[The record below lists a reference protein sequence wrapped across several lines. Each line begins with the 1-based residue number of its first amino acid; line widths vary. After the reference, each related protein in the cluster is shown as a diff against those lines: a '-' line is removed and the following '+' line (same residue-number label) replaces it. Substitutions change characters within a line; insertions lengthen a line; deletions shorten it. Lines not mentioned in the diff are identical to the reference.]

1 MKKITMK
8 EAVKRAGRKADKAR
22 ALAFDT
28 SSEARNA
35 RIGAVTGSQW
45 HNRNG
50 GYVKV

>member
-1 MKKITMK
+1 MNKITMK
-8 EAVKRAGRKADKAR
+8 EAVKRAGRKADKVR
-22 ALAFDT
+22 SLAFDT

-35 RIGAVTGSQW
+35 RIGDVTSSQW

>member
-8 EAVKRAGRKADKAR
+8 EAVKRAGRKADKIR
-22 ALAFDT
+22 VLAFDT
-28 SSEARNA
+28 SPEARQA
-35 RIGAVTGSQW
+35 RIRDVTSSQW

>member
-8 EAVKRAGRKADKAR
+8 EAVKRAGRKADKVR
-22 ALAFDT
+22 VLAFDT
-28 SSEARNA
+28 SAEARQA

>member
-8 EAVKRAGRKADKAR
+8 EAAKRAGRKADKVR

-28 SSEARNA
+28 SSEARQA

>member
-8 EAVKRAGRKADKAR
+8 EAVKRAGRKADRTR

-28 SSEARNA
+28 SPEARNA